1 MEQGEMMRYLKV
13 WLLMLLAIA
22 VAACGGGGN
31 PGSTSGGTTPT
42 VSTVTSIE
50 LLASAVSLDS
60 ADNTT
65 GVTITAFSKNASNV
79 GVAAQAVAFAA
90 SSGTLTSVSS
100 TTDTN
105 GKATAILT
113 TGADH
118 SNRNITVTVTVGS
131 IVKTI
136 VIPVAGSTITITGS
150 ASMLVAASS
159 SFTVALKDSAGTAI
173 PGTSLAITSS
183 LGNTIS
189 VAASPLTT
197 NSAGVGVFTYLA
209 TNSGTDT
216 LTVTGAGVSAT
227 YAVVISNTNFAFI
240 TPADGTDINV
250 GTLGQTV
257 SVQLLPAV
265 PNTTINFSS
274 TRGTVTPASAM
285 TNASGIATT
294 TATSLTA
301 GAANISAVAVATGS
315 PQTRRAVNFVATTPT
330 SVVLQTNVS
339 AIAPNAA
346 GSTTNRVTL
355 TATVK
360 DANNNAVKNST
371 VNFSVADTSGGTIA
385 NGSGVTNSNGVVVD
399 AYIPGTAS
407 TAANGVVLTATIAGT
422 SISSQATVT
431 VNAQALFITIGVG
444 NEITNLDTNT
454 YSKPFSVYVND
465 ANGSAV
471 ANQQVV
477 LSAYPLVYR
486 KGVLSY
492 SATTGWTLVNY
503 AQCDNEDADRSGI
516 YSLSKDTNTDGS
528 LTPGAPG
535 VLPVSS
541 VTTNSSGSATFS
553 LNYGEQFAPWVGF
566 EIKARA
572 MVAGTE
578 SSKIFY
584 YDAKGLADD
593 FSSATVAPAGRVS
606 PFGTVLSCSNPN

>member
-1 MEQGEMMRYLKV
+1 MMRYLKV
-13 WLLMLLAIA
+13 WLLIALAIA
-22 VAACGGGGN
+22 VVACGGGGN
-31 PGSTSGGTTPT
+31 PGSTSGGVTPA
-42 VSTVTSIE
+42 VSTVNSIE

-65 GVTITAFSKNASNV
+65 GVTITAFAKNVSNV
-79 GVAAQAVAFAA
+79 GVATQAVAFAA

-100 TTDTN
+100 TTDAN
-105 GKATAILT
+105 GKATAVLI

-118 SNRNITVTVTVGS
+118 SNRNITVTVTVGL

-150 ASMLVAASS
+150 ASMLMGASS

-173 PGTSLAITSS
+173 PGTPLAITSS

-209 TNSGTDT
+209 NNSGTDS

-227 YAVVISNTNFAFI
+227 YPVVISNTNFAFI

-250 GTLGQTV
+250 GTVGQTV

-315 PQTRRAVNFVATTPT
+315 PQTRRAVNFVATTPA

-339 AIAPNAA
+339 AIAPNAT

-371 VNFSVADTSGGTIA
+371 VNFSVSDTSGGTIA

-422 SISSQATVT
+422 SISNQATVT

-444 NEITNLDTNT
+444 NEISNLDTNT

-471 ANQQVV
+471 VNQQVV

-486 KGVLSY
+486 KGVLTYS
-492 SATTGWTLVNY
+492 SATGWALVNY
-503 AQCDNEDADRSGI
+503 EQCDNEDTDRSGI
-516 YSLSKDTNTDGS
+516 YSLGKDTNTDGS

-535 VLPVSS
+535 VLPVST
-541 VTTNSSGSATFS
+541 VTTNASGSATFN

-584 YDAKGLADD
+584 YDAKGSADD
-593 FSSATVAPAGRVS
+593 FTSATVAPAGRVS
-606 PFGTVLSCSNPN
+606 PFGTDLSCTSPN